1 PYPVLPRLPGCFF
14 QAEAGTRG
22 FHVTGVQTCALPI
35 LAICWFLLTK
45 VLYKPE
51 ITQIPGGRELM
62 NEELAK
68 LGPMSSGEKR
78 VLALFVLA
86 AVSWASIPLIF
97 DEPFIS
103 DAGIAMTVGLLLFL
117 TPSGSARG
125 VRLLDW
131 DSAVKLPWGVL
142 ILFGGGL
149 ALSAQFG

>member
-1 PYPVLPRLPGCFF
+1 MVVGLPLAVVF
-14 QAEAGTRG
+14 
-22 FHVTGVQTCALPI
+22 

-51 ITQIPGGRELM
+51 IKEIPGGRELM

-86 AVSWASIPLIF
+86 AVSWVAIPLIF

-103 DAGIAMTVGLLLFL
+103 DAGIAMTGVLLLFSR
-117 TPSGSARG
+117 PYWPAR
-125 VRLLDW
+125 
-131 DSAVKLPWGVL
+131 
-142 ILFGGGL
+142 
-149 ALSAQFG
+149 